1 MLVSGM
7 VRGTPWGTPWG
18 MASFGPGLT
27 GISSPR
33 LESIEM

>member
-7 VRGTPWGTPWG
+7 VRGTPWG
-18 MASFGPGLT
+18 MASFGPKIT
-27 GISSPR
+27 GISSPA